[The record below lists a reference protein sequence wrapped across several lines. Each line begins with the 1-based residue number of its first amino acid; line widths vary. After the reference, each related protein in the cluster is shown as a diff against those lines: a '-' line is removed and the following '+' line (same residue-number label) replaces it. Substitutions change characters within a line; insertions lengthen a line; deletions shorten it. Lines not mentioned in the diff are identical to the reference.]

1 VVIVN
6 DAFARRYWPGQQAL
20 GKRIFQHGP
29 NGGTPTEVIGLVK
42 SSPSRALTESPRP
55 ALYFPL
61 TQKSDLALTLVV
73 RTGLAPDG
81 TIGLLR
87 ELIKSLDANLP
98 VFNIHTL
105 AQQKDN
111 SLALQRMAATLL
123 TGFGALALF
132 LAALGIYGVIAYS
145 VSRRTREIGVRLALG
160 AQIADVLLLVLKQG
174 LHLVVIGMVLGIFGA
189 VAAARVLRSF
199 LYSVDPGDPL
209 TFLAVIGVL
218 SAAALVA
225 CWLPARRATKV
236 DPIQA
241 LRYE

>member
-1 VVIVN
+1 
-6 DAFARRYWPGQQAL
+6 
-20 GKRIFQHGP
+20 
-29 NGGTPTEVIGLVK
+29 
-42 SSPSRALTESPRP
+42 
-55 ALYFPL
+55 
-61 TQKSDLALTLVV
+61 
-73 RTGLAPDG
+73 
-81 TIGLLR
+81 
-87 ELIKSLDANLP
+87 
-98 VFNIHTL
+98 
-105 AQQKDN
+105 
-111 SLALQRMAATLL
+111 MAATLL